1 MHKSKI
7 ATITTAALIYMCFAV
22 YLHQPYYENFRRFQ
36 FLLTINLFLAS
47 IGAYLLSRRWIS
59 GFIESFS
66 AGVLY
71 GFNPFTLSLAKFH
84 PTAGL
89 LAAFVP
95 WLFFPAVFGPKSRP
109 RWLSMIFALLPFMVI
124 VLFFQVAAHFRLFA
138 VPTQARLNPSEL
150 YSLIAPMVAAKRG
163 TNPVGFYHVPVA
175 AMIMGF
181 AILTAAR
188 RYSIMTVLIS
198 SVILTFCDPVNSAL
212 EVSPV
217 IWLTIFTLC
226 CVIIIAVGLQGFVSA
241 GRADRRWILSTA
253 IGMSIL
259 AIVTLLL
266 ATKYFQVFLGLGH
279 GYARLF
285 VEEAKM
291 YILGAVAVAIIFFL
305 SCVKFRSHR
314 LREAIL
320 FAAIGLDVF
329 LGATYI
335 IDKIL

>member
-1 MHKSKI
+1 MQKTKYS
-7 ATITTAALIYMCFAV
+7 TFAAAAVIYIVFAV
-22 YLHQPYYENFRRFQ
+22 YLFQPYYENFQRFQ
-36 FLLTINLFLAS
+36 FLLTINLFFAS
-47 IGAYLLSRRWIS
+47 MGSYLLSRRWVS
-59 GFIESFS
+59 GFIESFL

-89 LAAFVP
+89 LAASVP

-109 RWLSMIFALLPFMVI
+109 RWLSMIFASMPFMVI
-124 VLFFQVAAHFRLFA
+124 VLLFQVAAHFRLFA
-138 VPTQARLNPSEL
+138 IPTQTRLNPSEL
-150 YSLIAPMVAAKRG
+150 YSLMAPLVAAKRG
-163 TNPVGFYHVPVA
+163 TTPVGFYHVPIA

-188 RYSIMTVLIS
+188 RYSIMAVFIIA
-198 SVILTFCDPVNSAL
+198 VILTFCSPVNSVL

-217 IWLTIFTLC
+217 IWLSICTLC
-226 CVIIIAVGLQGFVSA
+226 GAIIIAVGLQGFVSA
-241 GRADRRWILSTA
+241 GRADRKWILATA
-253 IGMSIL
+253 IVMSIL

-285 VEEAKM
+285 VEAAKM

-305 SCVKFRSHR
+305 LCVKFRSHR